1 VGALRA
7 FGAALALAATIL
19 AGAAQADAAQA
30 GASETSPGVERWR
43 SIAREAAD
51 RFGLPV
57 EWVMRVIAAESGGRT
72 RLGGELITSHAGA
85 MGLMQIMP
93 ATWAALRAQYRLG
106 ADPHYPRDNIVAGT
120 AYLRAM
126 YDRFGYPGLF
136 GAYNAGPGRYAD
148 FVERGR
154 PLPPETR
161 DYMARIA
168 ASARPQDRAMPP
180 PHIARAELQMA
191 QAYEVDP
198 IFFSRVGTVVAVDT
212 KPSDA
217 SGAGLPKAT
226 GAVPAPVTDATAQ
239 ATSSARISD
248 RDAIFAVRN
257 PPPDAGE

>member
-1 VGALRA
+1 MGALRA
-7 FGAALALAATIL
+7 FGAAFALVVTIH
-19 AGAAQADAAQA
+19 AG
-30 GASETSPGVERWR
+30 GAPACAVETSPDVERWR
-43 SIAREAAD
+43 PIAREAAD

-57 EWVMRVIAAESGGRT
+57 EWVMRVIAVESGGRT
-72 RLGGELITSHAGA
+72 RLGGEPITSHAGA

-106 ADPHYPRDNIVAGT
+106 ADPHHPRDNIVAGT

-154 PLPPETR
+154 PLPRETR

-168 ASARPQDRAMPP
+168 GPARPQDRAVPP
-180 PHIARAELQMA
+180 PHIARAELQTGPTRA
-191 QAYEVDP
+191 VDP
-198 IFFSRVGTVVAVDT
+198 IFFSRVETAVAVAA
-212 KPSDA
+212 KLSDA

-226 GAVPAPVTDATAQ
+226 GSVSAPVTAATAQ
-239 ATSSARISD
+239 ATSSARITD